1 MNKDHHLNRKYLNT
15 SQSILKTGEP
25 MPHKCTRCENIFED
39 GAAVI
44 LDGCPNCGW
53 NKFLYVGSMEP
64 APSAEDEGSKDTDIS
79 DIIDETKETTED
91 ATASVHVPAEKFIR
105 EIDEILGI
113 DHQERS
119 VTEDDGERVESVRI
133 LGPGSYEL
141 NLDSLLG
148 RKEIVM
154 AIKEDGTYA
163 VDLPSVF
170 RRDKKDK

>member
-1 MNKDHHLNRKYLNT
+1 
-15 SQSILKTGEP
+15 
-25 MPHKCTRCENIFED
+25 MPHKCTRCESVFED

-64 APSAEDEGSKDTDIS
+64 APSASDVDSKDSDIE
-79 DIIDETKETTED
+79 IIDETKTTTED
-91 ATASVHVPAEKFIR
+91 AVASERKPAEKFIR

>member
-1 MNKDHHLNRKYLNT
+1 
-15 SQSILKTGEP
+15 
-25 MPHKCTRCENIFED
+25 MPHKCTRCESVFED

-64 APSAEDEGSKDTDIS
+64 APSAKDDDSKDTVIS
-79 DIIDETKETTED
+79 EIIDETKKTTED
-91 ATASVHVPAEKFIR
+91 AAASGHEPAEKFIR

-113 DHQERS
+113 EHQERS

-141 NLDSLLG
+141 NLDSLLE

-154 AIKEDGTYA
+154 AIKQDGTYA

-170 RRDKKDK
+170 KKDKKDK

>member
-1 MNKDHHLNRKYLNT
+1 
-15 SQSILKTGEP
+15 
-25 MPHKCTRCENIFED
+25 MPHKCTRCENVFED

-53 NKFLYVGSMEP
+53 NKFLYVGEMPS
-64 APSAEDEGSKDTDIS
+64 APSPEDKESLDSDVAEVIN
-79 DIIDETKETTED
+79 ETGKTSEETEPSEH
-91 ATASVHVPAEKFIR
+91 APADKFIR

>member
-1 MNKDHHLNRKYLNT
+1 
-15 SQSILKTGEP
+15 

-64 APSAEDEGSKDTDIS
+64 APSVKDEDSKDTDIS
-79 DIIDETKETTED
+79 DIIDETTENSTTSE
-91 ATASVHVPAEKFIR
+91 HVPAEKFIR

-170 RRDKKDK
+170 RRDKKEK

>member
-25 MPHKCTRCENIFED
+25 MPHKCTRCESVFED

-64 APSAEDEGSKDTDIS
+64 APPVKEEDSKDTEIS
-79 DIIDETKETTED
+79 HVIDETKKTTED
-91 ATASVHVPAEKFIR
+91 STTPEHVPAEKFIR

-113 DHQERS
+113 EHQERS